1 MITPPRI
8 PHLPD
13 ITHVQFFVLESL
25 MVCPLR
31 GKDLRDELEEF
42 GWLRT
47 NETFPELIN
56 QLEKLGFVVGFY
68 AVRILG
74 DVELLDHRYE
84 LTVAGMRAY
93 HRAHPFYS
101 NGALDLAS

>member
-1 MITPPRI
+1 MITPHRI
-8 PHLPD
+8 PALPD
-13 ITHVQFFVLESL
+13 ITHVQFFALESL

-31 GKDLRDELEEF
+31 GKDLHDELEEF

-47 NETFPELIN
+47 DTTFPELIN

-68 AVRILG
+68 AVRIRG
-74 DVELLDHRYE
+74 DVEVVDHRYE

-93 HRAHPFYS
+93 HAARPFYS
-101 NGALDLAS
+101 NGTLDLAS